1 MVLFGSA
8 KDPSF
13 SAEWRR
19 QSFFF
24 CDLPGLEYW
33 LIQHKVCMWTCSVP
47 VGVYKLPFYTC
58 TVLWGWGTGVLVDTT
73 QGMYVDMLSTCRCLQ
88 TSFLHMYCIMGV
100 GDWSIG

>member
-33 LIQHKVCMWTCSVP
+33 SIQHKVCMWTCSVP

-58 TVLWGWGTGVLVDTT
+58 TVLWGWGGEGGGGGGGGGGGVVWELIQHSHVHS
-73 QGMYVDMLSTCRCLQ
+73 LFHC
-88 TSFLHMYCIMGV
+88 
-100 GDWSIG
+100 